1 MGLFPEPQRR
11 GLEGCL
17 LLLANFKAGEASRRQ
32 YRRRPLLQSL
42 PRQARIWRAELKEYG
57 AAGNGGSYLQKPPF
71 SSIPAVTSFFSICRC
86 KIWIRNFL
94 RSAPCDFGHGIS
106 AKLSTGA

>member
-57 AAGNGGSYLQKPPF
+57 AAGNGGSYPSKTPFFQHSCGYELLLNMPLQD
-71 SSIPAVTSFFSICRC
+71 
-86 KIWIRNFL
+86 L
-94 RSAPCDFGHGIS
+94 DQ
-106 AKLSTGA
+106 KLSQVRSLRFRPRN